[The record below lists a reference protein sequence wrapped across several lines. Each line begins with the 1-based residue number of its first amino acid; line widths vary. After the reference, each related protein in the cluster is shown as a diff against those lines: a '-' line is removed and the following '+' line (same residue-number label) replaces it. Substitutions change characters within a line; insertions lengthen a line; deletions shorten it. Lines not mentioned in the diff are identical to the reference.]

1 MLNNLSHQPCSR
13 IVALG
18 FSLTFL
24 VFLGDYLT
32 GVDSSVLILYVLPV
46 CIVAWFAGRR
56 WGLATALASGLAWF
70 VADALVHH
78 TGITWMAVWNAVM
91 RGGVFIA
98 LSVTVSALSESAR
111 RKEELLHF
119 IVHDLRSPL
128 TNVLSGLQTLQQHS
142 EGLDEVQ
149 NEVVGI
155 AAASA
160 TRMSVLIDSLLDLP
174 RLENQS
180 LPLKVRTVSP
190 DEILEAAR
198 SQVSLWAQQ
207 SGVTL
212 RLEPHPGTPLV
223 QVDPDVTGRV
233 LVNLLANALK
243 FSPAGGTIT
252 VRAAPHAEGM
262 VSFSV
267 SDEGPGVPAEW
278 LEKVFEEYAQVEGA
292 RTAVRGTGLGL
303 SFCRLAVHAQQGRIW
318 MESSLG
324 HGATVIFTA
333 PAAG

>member
-1 MLNNLSHQPCSR
+1 MLNILNRQPCSR
-13 IVALG
+13 IVGLG
-18 FSLTFL
+18 FVLTFL
-24 VFLGDYLT
+24 VFLADYLT

-56 WGLATALASGLAWF
+56 WGVVTSLACGLAWF
-70 VADALVHH
+70 IADALVHR
-78 TGITWMAVWNAVM
+78 TGFTWMAGWNAVM

-128 TNVLSGLQTLQQHS
+128 TNVLSGLQTLQHHS

-149 NEVVGI
+149 REVVGI
-155 AAASA
+155 AATSA

-174 RLENQS
+174 RLESQS
-180 LPLKVRTVSP
+180 LPLKVRTVSS

-198 SQVSLWAQQ
+198 SQVSLWARQ

-212 RLEPHPGTPLV
+212 RIEPHPGTPPV

-243 FSPAGGTIT
+243 FSPVGGTVT
-252 VRAAPHAEGM
+252 LRVAPHEEGM

-278 LEKVFEEYAQVEGA
+278 LERVFDQYAQVEGSRA
-292 RTAVRGTGLGL
+292 SVRGTGLGL
-303 SFCRLAVHAQQGRIW
+303 SFCRMAVHAQQGRIW

-324 HGATVIFTA
+324 KGTTVIFTA
-333 PAAG
+333 PSAG